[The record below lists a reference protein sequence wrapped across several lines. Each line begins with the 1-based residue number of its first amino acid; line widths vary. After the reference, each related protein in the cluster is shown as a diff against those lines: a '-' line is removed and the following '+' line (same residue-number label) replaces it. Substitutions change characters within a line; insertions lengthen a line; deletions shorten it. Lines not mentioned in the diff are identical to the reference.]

1 MRLLGDVN
9 IIPTLGLT
17 QKKRGYYTPDPLSI
31 PWKLDTGSM
40 KRVKNISSFI
50 SIPCSFIYGV
60 LGVRMLPFHNREP
73 NKQERVNGS

>member
-17 QKKRGYYTPDPLSI
+17 QKKKGYYTPDPPSI
-31 PWKLDTGSM
+31 PWNSGTSSLKM
-40 KRVKNISSFI
+40 AKNISSFV

-60 LGVRMLPFHNREP
+60 LDVRMLPFHNREP